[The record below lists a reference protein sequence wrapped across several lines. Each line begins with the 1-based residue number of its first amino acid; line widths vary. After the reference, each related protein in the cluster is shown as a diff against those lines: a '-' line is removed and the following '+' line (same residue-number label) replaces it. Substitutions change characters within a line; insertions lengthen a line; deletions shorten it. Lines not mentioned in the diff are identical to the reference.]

1 MNNYGNNVVQ
11 KDNEKCSESKPDYME
26 IFDVNDREFKIAVLK
41 ILNKI
46 WENAG
51 RQFNVLRKEMNEWNE
66 YFIKWLKL

>member
-26 IFDVNDREFKIAVLK
+26 IFDVNDRKFKIAVLK

-46 WENAG
+46 
-51 RQFNVLRKEMNEWNE
+51 
-66 YFIKWLKL
+66 